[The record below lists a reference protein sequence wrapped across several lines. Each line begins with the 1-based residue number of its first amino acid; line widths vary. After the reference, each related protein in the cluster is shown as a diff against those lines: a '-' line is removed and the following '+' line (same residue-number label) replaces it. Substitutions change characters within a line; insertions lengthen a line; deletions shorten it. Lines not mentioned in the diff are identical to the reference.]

1 MKTFLGFND
10 LPLEDFIK
18 KQPPVP
24 IQQYIKTLMLEHLSK
39 NYKVKLPS
47 FTSSELLEFWP
58 QHEALHFL
66 TGLDNSSHSERKIV
80 WYESIYNVGFK
91 ERNGYITYLVK
102 DYPAVKIDRE
112 NLLEIADVIKEYYL
126 NNFQNH
132 DSGKYLIS
140 IPGQF
145 VKDLL
150 GQS

>member
-18 KQPPVP
+18 KQPPDP

-39 NYKVKLPS
+39 NYKVKLPI

-58 QHEALHFL
+58 EHDALHFL
-66 TGLDNSSHSERKIV
+66 TGLDNSQSSEKKIV
-80 WYESIYNVGFK
+80 WYERIYNVGFK
-91 ERNGYITYLVK
+91 ERNGYITYLVE
-102 DYPAVKIDRE
+102 DNPAVKIDRE
-112 NLLEIADVIKEYYL
+112 NLLEIANVIRKYHL
-126 NNFQNH
+126 NNFQNY
-132 DSGKYLIS
+132 DSGEYRIS
-140 IPGQF
+140 LPGQF

>member
-18 KQPPVP
+18 KQPPDP
-24 IQQYIKTLMLEHLSK
+24 MQQYIKILMLEHLSK
-39 NYKVKLPS
+39 NYNVKLPI

-66 TGLDNSSHSERKIV
+66 TGLDNSPYSERKIV

-91 ERNGYITYLVK
+91 ERSGYITYLVE
-102 DYPAVKIDRE
+102 DNPTVKIDRE
-112 NLLEIADVIKEYYL
+112 NLLEIADVIREYHL

-132 DSGKYLIS
+132 DSGEYRIS

-150 GQS
+150 SQS